1 MAHPSQIAN
10 SMKANKQAFD
20 LEVEQV
26 KRLKEIAKELRI
38 WIIRMLTE
46 AGSGHPGGSLSA
58 IDILTVLYFHTMRH
72 RAQEPDWPLRDRFI
86 LSKGHGVPAL
96 YAVLA
101 KSGYFPMEELLTLRK
116 TGARLQGHPVAG
128 SVPGVEASTGSL
140 GQGLSIAQG
149 LALASKIDSAG
160 WRVFCMIGDGES
172 QEGQIWETAMSA
184 PKFGLDN
191 LIVFL
196 DYNKSQIDGMTRD
209 VMDLEPVVEKWTAF
223 NWDVQEIDGNDI
235 PQILKAM
242 DKTRSIL
249 GKPHMIIAHTVK
261 GKGVSFMEN
270 NIEWHGKAP
279 TCQEAEKAI
288 RELEQIAID

>member
-1 MAHPSQIAN
+1 MTQIAN
-10 SMKANKQAFD
+10 SMKANKQAFH
-20 LEVEQV
+20 LEVEVV
-26 KRLKEIAKELRI
+26 KRLKEIVKELRI
-38 WIIRMLTE
+38 WIIRMLAE

-72 RAQEPDWPLRDRFI
+72 RSQEPDWPLRDRFI
-86 LSKGHGVPAL
+86 LSKGHCVPAL

-101 KSGYFPMEELLTLRK
+101 KSGYFSMEELLTLRK

-149 LALASKIDSAG
+149 LALAGKMDSAG
-160 WRVFCMIGDGES
+160 YRVFCMIGDGES

-191 LIVFL
+191 LTVFL
-196 DYNKSQIDGMTRD
+196 DYNKSQIDGFTKD
-209 VMDLEPVVEKWTAF
+209 VMDLEPLVEKWTAF

-235 PQILKAM
+235 PQILTAI

-249 GKPHMIIAHTVK
+249 GKPHMIIAHTIK

-279 TCQEAEKAI
+279 TKDEAEKAL
-288 RELEQIAID
+288 RELEQIPIE

>member
-1 MAHPSQIAN
+1 MQQMAKG
-10 SMKANKQAFD
+10 MKATQSDAIDMKVE
-20 LEVEQV
+20 EV
-26 KRLKEIAKELRI
+26 KHLKEIAKELRI
-38 WIIRMLTE
+38 WIIRMIAE

-72 RAQEPDWPLRDRFI
+72 RIQEPDWPLRDRFI

-101 KSGYFPMEELLTLRK
+101 KSGYFPMDELLTLRK
-116 TGARLQGHPVAG
+116 NNSRLQGHPVKG

-140 GQGLSIAQG
+140 GQGFSIAQG
-149 LALASKIDSAG
+149 LALASKLDG
-160 WRVFCMIGDGES
+160 NLFRVYSMIGDGES

-191 LIVFL
+191 LTVFL
-196 DYNKSQIDGMTRD
+196 DYNKGQIDGHTSEIMN
-209 VMDLEPVVEKWTAF
+209 LEPLAEKWAAF
-223 NWDVQEIDGNDI
+223 NWDVQEIDGHDI
-235 PQILKAM
+235 AKILSSL
-242 DKTRSIL
+242 DKTRSTL

-270 NIEWHGKAP
+270 KIEWHGKAP
-279 TCQEAEKAI
+279 TKEQAEEAI
-288 RELEQIAID
+288 HELERIIIT